1 MREDVLLVYL
11 GEERAG
17 LLLHF
22 RVIFMVSIIFGL
34 VLRRSQNYR
43 VGCSFIKLLG
53 YISTFAILL
62 GFFFD
67 NFAYLVDDSM
77 NLLQH
82 LLFVF
87 IHKIC
92 IMNEKHII
100 SVR

>member
-1 MREDVLLVYL
+1 MAPVPS
-11 GEERAG
+11 GAIKC
-17 LLLHF
+17 
-22 RVIFMVSIIFGL
+22 IFSIIFGL

-100 SVR
+100 SVAISLTNSRLCKIFI